1 MAAFLIYNYLDRNL
15 LRRLDK
21 ITSSVVKI
29 GKSNDLSGRV
39 PVLGDDEL
47 ANLAI
52 SVNEMLKSL
61 EKSNIELK
69 KSREGY
75 KTIFENTGTAM

>member
-1 MAAFLIYNYLDRNL
+1 MTYLVGYL
-15 LRRLDK
+15 
-21 ITSSVVKI
+21 
-29 GKSNDLSGRV
+29 
-39 PVLGDDEL
+39 VLGDDEL

-75 KTIFENTGTAM
+75 KTIFENTGTAMLLLDKNMNILLANTHFKEIFNLNDETQ